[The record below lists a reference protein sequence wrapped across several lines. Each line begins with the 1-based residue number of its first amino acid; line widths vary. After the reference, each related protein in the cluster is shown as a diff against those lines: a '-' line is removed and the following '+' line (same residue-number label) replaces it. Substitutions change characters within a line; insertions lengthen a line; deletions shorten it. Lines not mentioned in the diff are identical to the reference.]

1 MEALSM
7 TIHTSRFLL
16 GASLALLVGAA
27 GAQQYAPETNSRMPA
42 EKGATNTMPAQPSQ
56 QPTDKMS
63 ADPNATS
70 QGTAAESNTG
80 AQLNNAAQ
88 MDASPKQSTPTHP
101 TRKSATRQ
109 RETLSSEEK
118 NYRQA
123 LRQCAQERSES
134 QRDACLDNAIGQHE
148 PNG

>member
-1 MEALSM
+1 M
-7 TIHTSRFLL
+7 TIHTPRFLL

-27 GAQQYAPETNSRMPA
+27 GAQYAPETNSRMPA
-42 EKGATNTMPAQPSQ
+42 EKGTTNTMPAQPSQ

-70 QGTAAESNTG
+70 QGTAAESNTA
-80 AQLNNAAQ
+80 AQPNTAAQ
-88 MDASPKQSTPTHP
+88 MDASPKQSAPAHQ
-101 TRKSATRQ
+101 TRKSATGPH
-109 RETLSSEEK
+109 ETVSPEEK

-123 LRQCAQERSES
+123 LRQCAQERNES
-134 QRDACLDNAIGQHE
+134 QRDACLDSAIGQHQ

>member
-1 MEALSM
+1 MIAP
-7 TIHTSRFLL
+7 TYRILL
-16 GASLALLVGAA
+16 GAALALIVGAA
-27 GAQQYAPETNSRMPA
+27 GAQNTSDTNSRMPA
-42 EKGATNTMPAQPSQ
+42 EKAATHAMPAQPSQ

-88 MDASPKQSTPTHP
+88 MDASPKQSPPTHQ

-109 RETLSSEEK
+109 RETLSPEEK

-123 LRQCAQERSES
+123 LRQCAEERSES
-134 QRDACLDNAIGQHE
+134 QRDACLDNAIGQHQ